1 MIDNKNNEIILCK
14 GIKLDRNYEN
24 VLSYSESDMVT
35 LCRNNAIYEADDY
48 TFIEKANNKIVVS
61 HPYSSAMYAN
71 YVAFKNPRFG
81 NKWIFAWVTD
91 VKLINIGSTEI
102 TFEVDVWSTWYED
115 FNIGQAF
122 IEREHVEDDTIG
134 KHTLPE
140 NLETGEYVVNYEN
153 KKKELLPLNVIMAS
167 NIDPVLDANN
177 ELIGG
182 DVGGGIYNDIR
193 TGFKY
198 YHFANDT
205 TSSLP
210 TVLKAFDKAGKA
222 DSILAL
228 FVAPFCFFEKSDPT
242 ILDNGQVKETTVVK
256 KLSWL
261 NNNANDDFPTKLST
275 LDTYTPVNNKLL
287 TFPYCYLRVTNNNGN
302 DAIYHFEKFVNAS
315 QDNYCRFHIDCAIT
329 PGMSIILY
337 PNNYDG
343 LADNYNQCLQAGKFP
358 ICGWASDSYTNW
370 LTQNGVNIATNL
382 LSSATQ
388 VLSGAFSASA
398 GMPQGYLGLASG
410 LTGVA
415 NTLSAVRQ
423 HALTPME
430 AKGNNNTGDV
440 KTSAD
445 INTFTAYG
453 MSIKKEYA
461 IVIDRYFS
469 RFGYKVNEVKIPNLN
484 SRTQFNFIKVGGMDD
499 LVHGD
504 IPSTDLEKIN
514 EICRKGVT
522 IFHNY
527 SNIGNYTISNP
538 IVTP

>member
-1 MIDNKNNEIILCK
+1 M
-14 GIKLDRNYEN
+14 
-24 VLSYSESDMVT
+24 
-35 LCRNNAIYEADDY
+35 
-48 TFIEKANNKIVVS
+48 
-61 HPYSSAMYAN
+61 
-71 YVAFKNPRFG
+71 
-81 NKWIFAWVTD
+81 
-91 VKLINIGSTEI
+91 
-102 TFEVDVWSTWYED
+102 
-115 FNIGQAF
+115 
-122 IEREHVEDDTIG
+122 
-134 KHTLPE
+134 
-140 NLETGEYVVNYEN
+140 
-153 KKKELLPLNVIMAS
+153 
-167 NIDPVLDANN
+167 
-177 ELIGG
+177 
-182 DVGGGIYNDIR
+182 
-193 TGFKY
+193 
-198 YHFANDT
+198 
-205 TSSLP
+205 
-210 TVLKAFDKAGKA
+210 
-222 DSILAL
+222 
-228 FVAPFCFFEKSDPT
+228 
-242 ILDNGQVKETTVVK
+242 
-256 KLSWL
+256 
-261 NNNANDDFPTKLST
+261 
-275 LDTYTPVNNKLL
+275 
-287 TFPYCYLRVTNNNGN
+287 
-302 DAIYHFEKFVNAS
+302 NAS